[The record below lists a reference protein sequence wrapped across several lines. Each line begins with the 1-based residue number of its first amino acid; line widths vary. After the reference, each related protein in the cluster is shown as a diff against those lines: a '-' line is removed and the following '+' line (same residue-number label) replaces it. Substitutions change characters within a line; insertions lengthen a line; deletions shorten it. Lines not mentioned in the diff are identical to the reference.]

1 MWHTALL
8 GRRHVVKTEVK
19 DDDDDDDP
27 LKALFQDD
35 EDTEAQ
41 RTAKAAHAA
50 TPKNSSL
57 AQLVNEC
64 RRGGASPPLLEGAS
78 DDDEWGWFVSETTLP
93 QYEQFRRHDIVSDS
107 DME

>member
-19 DDDDDDDP
+19 EDDDDDDDP

-35 EDTEAQ
+35 EDTEAE
-41 RTAKAAHAA
+41 RTAKAA
-50 TPKNSSL
+50 PKNSSL

-64 RRGGASPPLLEGAS
+64 RRGGGRPPLLDVAS

-93 QYEQFRRHDIVSDS
+93 QYDQFRRHDIVSDS